1 VIAKGLPLV
10 VLLSAAC
17 ARGPSGPQGIPLRLA
32 INPVFG
38 SAGIVDIARTRVRL
52 LYPDDSPALDSVIVV
67 PAGAD
72 SVTLDARVDVT
83 EPGEALTLT
92 VAFITPVGDTAF
104 YGGPV
109 TVQTTVNPGAPVR
122 VDLPTVY
129 VGVGANAVGVI
140 INQRAAFVVVGDTVT
155 LTADAYDAQQQ
166 IIPGTP
172 VAWTSLDSQF
182 AIVADPAVGT
192 VTGVSPGTARVVASL
207 LTGPADTVAAQV
219 GVPRL

>member
-1 VIAKGLPLV
+1 
-10 VLLSAAC
+10 
-17 ARGPSGPQGIPLRLA
+17 
-32 INPVFG
+32 
-38 SAGIVDIARTRVRL
+38 
-52 LYPDDSPALDSVIVV
+52 
-67 PAGAD
+67 
-72 SVTLDARVDVT
+72 
-83 EPGEALTLT
+83 
-92 VAFITPVGDTAF
+92 
-104 YGGPV
+104 
-109 TVQTTVNPGAPVR
+109 
-122 VDLPTVY
+122 
-129 VGVGANAVGVI
+129 
-140 INQRAAFVVVGDTVT
+140 VVGDTVT